1 MLALVGASGS
11 GKSTLLKLLLS
22 IYDVEDGHFIL
33 NGYDSQKN
41 SLEDLRSQIAY
52 VQQEAPL
59 FNISIKENIALA
71 DDGPIEH
78 LDEAMISATTKAHIH
93 DFIASLPD
101 GYDTIVEESGK
112 TLSGGQRQRIAL
124 ARAFISSAPILLM
137 DEPTSALDHSSE
149 LAISAAIETIRQ
161 EKTIIM
167 TAHKLDTIKDAD
179 QIIVLEQGE
188 IVEVGNHNE
197 LLQNDA
203 YYAKLVNQH

>member
-1 MLALVGASGS
+1 
-11 GKSTLLKLLLS
+11 
-22 IYDVEDGHFIL
+22 
-33 NGYDSQKN
+33 
-41 SLEDLRSQIAY
+41 
-52 VQQEAPL
+52 
-59 FNISIKENIALA
+59 
-71 DDGPIEH
+71 
-78 LDEAMISATTKAHIH
+78 
-93 DFIASLPD
+93 
-101 GYDTIVEESGK
+101 
-112 TLSGGQRQRIAL
+112 
-124 ARAFISSAPILLM
+124 M